1 MTTETERNAERAKR
15 AAALLGYQF
24 AAPERLA
31 QALTHRSAAGAG
43 GLASNERLEFIGDR
57 VLGLVIAEWLIE
69 RYPDEREGRLGPRL
83 AHLVSRSALA
93 AIADEVGLANLLD
106 VSPGETRRGVRHN
119 ASVLADALEALLG
132 ALYLDGGLAPA
143 QRFIRARFASRI
155 EAQDQFEPPKDPKTA
170 LQEVALSRAPILPD
184 YQIIAQSGPA
194 HAPKFRVRVM
204 LGDLAAEAEAG
215 SKRAAEQAA
224 AKRLLERLG
233 E

>member
-93 AIADEVGLANLLD
+93 AIAEEVGLANLLD

-194 HAPKFRVRVM
+194 HAPKFCVRVM
-204 LGDLAAEAEAG
+204 VGDLAAEAEAG